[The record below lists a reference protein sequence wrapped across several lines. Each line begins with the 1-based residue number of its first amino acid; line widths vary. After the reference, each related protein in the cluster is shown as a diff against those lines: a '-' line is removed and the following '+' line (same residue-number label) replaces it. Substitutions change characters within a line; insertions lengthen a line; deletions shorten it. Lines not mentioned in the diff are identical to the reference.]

1 MQNISVSNL
10 LYGALKKLITLM
22 YNMWNYTWWQRWYG
36 KMAKHCR
43 NLKKTHKHMSAAYVQ
58 AAAANFRIQLHSSKA
73 NDRTPLWSVQASRT
87 TPLREAEKRPSGTH
101 TKKLFRLL
109 KLSEVSSQLLKHPL
123 RGLMSFVE
131 HWHHRARILV
141 LGKALEKTKFKN
153 PFAPFFS
160 ILKISRCL
168 GAVRT
173 KLKQKS

>member
-1 MQNISVSNL
+1 
-10 LYGALKKLITLM
+10 
-22 YNMWNYTWWQRWYG
+22 
-36 KMAKHCR
+36 MAKHCR
-43 NLKKTHKHMSAAYVQ
+43 NLEKKKPTSTCLQHMFKLQQQIFASNYTAAKQTIGLRCCYDP
-58 AAAANFRIQLHSSKA
+58 SKQQQ
-73 NDRTPLWSVQASRT
+73 RRPFQ
-87 TPLREAEKRPSGTH
+87 EAEKRPSGTH